1 MVSIIIFQG
10 YFKVSLHLW
19 WGGNSYKKSKM
30 LIFSLWGGNQG
41 FLSHWGCWWGNIT
54 IFSCQSF
61 FLGTLGKSSRAS
73 CNKGVY
79 YSFKIFS
86 CFWLVKTTC
95 IIHHKTRCCSPYLES
110 IFAILNQWH
119 QKWSV
124 SRIIEPV
131 TSKCRQKCSPPQ
143 IIEPLTNTSLCYI
156 WLAEKLRE

>member
-41 FLSHWGCWWGNIT
+41 FLSHWGCWWRNIT

-61 FLGTLGKSSRAS
+61 FLGTLGKNSRAS

-79 YSFKIFS
+79 GFLGQFSFFAGS
-86 CFWLVKTTC
+86 TWFLADWLVLTWKASFNNYFG
-95 IIHHKTRCCSPYLES
+95 RFALCSPEIMNAKKLSFAWSGILMSES
-110 IFAILNQWH
+110 FEGRFRRDVNLN
-119 QKWSV
+119 V
-124 SRIIEPV
+124 
-131 TSKCRQKCSPPQ
+131 
-143 IIEPLTNTSLCYI
+143 YF
-156 WLAEKLRE
+156 